1 MKLKRGEK
9 QKDKTKKKENENN
22 KITHFISKNYSKCFD
37 YLKNSKKFIFLV
49 IGLFLFS
56 LILGYVYHP
65 EEISSFILE
74 YIDKILKDTQGM
86 NSSQM
91 ILFIFLNNLRVGF
104 AGVLWGFFIGI
115 PSVLFTLANGYV
127 VGFVSYLAVS
137 SSGAGSLLNLLPHGI
152 FELPAIFISFA
163 MGIKF
168 GTFIFYKDMMN
179 KFVYF
184 FKESLRVFIFV
195 IIPLLIIAAIIE
207 GILIFV

>member
-1 MKLKRGEK
+1 M
-9 QKDKTKKKENENN
+9 KKKKVKEKSDKKIKGNFFVENYRKSWEHI
-22 KITHFISKNYSKCFD
+22 KS
-37 YLKNSKKFIFLV
+37 SKKFIFLV

-56 LILGYVYHP
+56 LILGYLYHP
-65 EEISSFILE
+65 EEISSVILE

-86 NSSQM
+86 DSSQM

-104 AGVLWGFFIGI
+104 AGIIYGFLLGI
-115 PSVLFTLANGYV
+115 LPVLFTLANGYV

-137 SSGAGSLLNLLPHGI
+137 SSGTGSLLNLLPHGI

-168 GTFIFYKDMMN
+168 GTFVFYKEKMN
-179 KFVYF
+179 KFVSF

-195 IIPLLIIAAIIE
+195 VIPLLIIAAIIE
-207 GILIFV
+207 GTLMFISN